1 MQAEGQAPS
10 QGTRYRSKVDAWLAA
25 VLVGAFLMTLIGMF
39 FVVVLSGAFA
49 VAWWVIVL
57 DLVIWGGVLSLLCPL
72 YYEITPSTLL
82 VRSGWIRRQI
92 PLACIQRV
100 FPTHNPLSAPALS
113 LDRLQVE
120 YTQGSLPRSVLIS
133 PHDTPSFLRD
143 LAERAGELEVQ
154 GDQLIRRL
162 SRPAD

>member
-1 MQAEGQAPS
+1 
-10 QGTRYRSKVDAWLAA
+10 
-25 VLVGAFLMTLIGMF
+25 
-39 FVVVLSGAFA
+39 
-49 VAWWVIVL
+49 VIVL
-57 DLVIWGGVLSLLCPL
+57 DLGIWAGVLSLLCPL

-82 VRSGWIRRQI
+82 VRSGWMRRQI
-92 PLACIQRV
+92 PLASIQRV

-120 YTQGSLPRSVLIS
+120 YTQGRLRRFVLIS
-133 PHDTPSFLRD
+133 PRDTLSFLRD

-162 SRPAD
+162 GRPAG